1 MDSAAS
7 PIEEE
12 RQDENTRN
20 ARQAPGSQVNS
31 WANLG
36 RSVSERFTLL
46 GEFQPFFA
54 RWRRGFPCVSL
65 AVNQVE
71 VMTARDIAEAVLGLP
86 QDERLELA
94 RRIVADVVAEQRSA
108 DEIAQAVLGMEEVIK
123 GKVKG
128 MTEDEF
134 RKALQ

>member
-1 MDSAAS
+1 
-7 PIEEE
+7 
-12 RQDENTRN
+12 
-20 ARQAPGSQVNS
+20 
-31 WANLG
+31 
-36 RSVSERFTLL
+36 
-46 GEFQPFFA
+46 
-54 RWRRGFPCVSL
+54 
-65 AVNQVE
+65 
-71 VMTARDIAEAVLGLP
+71 MTARDIAEAVLGLP

>member
-1 MDSAAS
+1 M
-7 PIEEE
+7 
-12 RQDENTRN
+12 
-20 ARQAPGSQVNS
+20 
-31 WANLG
+31 
-36 RSVSERFTLL
+36 
-46 GEFQPFFA
+46 
-54 RWRRGFPCVSL
+54 